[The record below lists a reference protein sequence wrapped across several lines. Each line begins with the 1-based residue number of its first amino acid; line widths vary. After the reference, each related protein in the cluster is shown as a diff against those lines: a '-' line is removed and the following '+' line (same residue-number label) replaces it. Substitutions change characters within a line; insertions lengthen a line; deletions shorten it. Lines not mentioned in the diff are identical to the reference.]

1 MMRFFLTLMLAASV
15 LLGGD
20 IKWEKDYATALKQ
33 SKKVGKPVIFIISSH
48 KCRYCVQLE
57 TTTLKDPKIIQK
69 LNDEYV
75 SAIVYMDENPLF
87 PRDLYVGGTPATWF
101 IKENGEPMFEP
112 LMGAIDAVSFNKAL
126 DVVSKEYKKTKK

>member
-1 MMRFFLTLMLAASV
+1 MVAASV

-20 IKWEKDYATALKQ
+20 IKWEKDYAAALKQ
-33 SKKVGKPVIFIISSH
+33 SKKVAKPVIFIISSH